1 MKRLSALIPAA
12 GQGMRLGMGPKAWL
26 ELDGRPVLVWLAQ
39 KLERIADEVVVAVAA
54 ADMAQAHAM
63 RQRYGLSIRLIEG
76 GATRQ
81 ASITLL
87 VEASG
92 GQYVLIQDA
101 ARPFVSL
108 KLAQAVTHAA
118 LLHGAAAA
126 LLPLEVPV
134 ARLSDGWAVAHAPAQ
149 NMALFHGPQAFLRAP
164 LLEVVQDARS
174 SGHQQQSIGQLWLDA
189 GRSLHA
195 VVGEKTDIK
204 LTTPEDWLLAQTYK
218 EFLHP

>member
-1 MKRLSALIPAA
+1 MSALIPAA
-12 GQGMRLGMGPKAWL
+12 GQGVRLGMGPKAWL
-26 ELDGRPVLVWLAQ
+26 ELEGRPALVWLAQ

-54 ADMAQAHAM
+54 ADMAHAQAM

-118 LLHGAAAA
+118 MLHGAAAA
-126 LLPLEVPV
+126 FLPMEVPV
-134 ARLSDGWAVAHAPAQ
+134 ARLSDGWVVEHAPAK
-149 NMALFHGPQAFLRAP
+149 NMALFHGPQVFLREP

-189 GRSLHA
+189 GRRLHA

-204 LTTPEDWLLAQTYK
+204 LTTPEDWLLAQAYK
-218 EFLHP
+218 VFLYP